1 MLWSVAKADST
12 LFVEM
17 DQGWC
22 VSPSPVKFWLYRMLV
37 FRPTV
42 VRDALELLRRGDG
55 NKDVSV
61 DLGQARTSR
70 RSKVQ
75 VGGSLL
81 CLGRLLVH
89 ALVYNR

>member
-1 MLWSVAKADST
+1 MAKADST

-17 DQGWC
+17 DKGWC
-22 VSPSPVKFWLYRMLV
+22 VSPSPVKFRLYRMRV
-37 FRPTV
+37 FSPTV

-75 VGGSLL
+75 VGGLL
-81 CLGRLLVH
+81 AVFGPVVSTCFG
-89 ALVYNR
+89 A